1 MDGWGV
7 IVSFKATVRH
17 LQDVAVVDL
26 AGRLTLGEAATLL
39 HNTIESLIG
48 SGEKKIVLNLKEVTY
63 LDSAGLGELL
73 GAHNAAAASGGQIR
87 IIHAQPKIQEH
98 MRVMRLTNVLADYGD
113 EELAAKSFAAVPSK
127 A

>member
-1 MDGWGV
+1 M
-7 IVSFKATVRH
+7 SFKATVRH

-39 HNTIESLIG
+39 HNTIESLLG
-48 SGEKKIVLNLKEVTY
+48 NGEKKIVLNLKEVTY

-73 GAHNAAAASGGQIR
+73 GAHNAAAASGGQVR

-98 MRVMRLTNVLADYGD
+98 MRVMRLSNVLADYGD